1 MTGIR
6 IGSAVAAL
14 GLALTACSPAP
25 ETAETPAPQTEPAAV
40 LEPLPMPL
48 PINAMMV
55 SLVDFAADGVW
66 RPAAQETE
74 ITDEQWLYIVQD
86 ATNLVVST
94 TLMTTPGTG
103 ANDAEWVQN
112 ADWRMWSQEMQDVAL
127 QAKAAAESKDRER
140 LKLAGDRL
148 VELCQAC
155 HQEFNPGL
163 PTMGINRFPIY
174 PKRPDATP

>member
-1 MTGIR
+1 MTGFR
-6 IGSAVAAL
+6 IMSGVAAV
-14 GLALTACSPAP
+14 GLALAACSPAT
-25 ETAETPAPQTEPAAV
+25 ETAEAPAPEAAAV
-40 LEPLPMPL
+40 EAPAPLPMPL

-103 ANDAEWVQN
+103 VNDAEWVQN

-127 QAKAAAESKDRER
+127 QAKAAAELKDRER

-148 VELCQAC
+148 VELCEAC
-155 HQEFNPGL
+155 HQAFNPGL

-174 PKRPDATP
+174 PKRPDETP